1 MFLLGTSVRRV
12 PPQPQATL
20 CADAWKNLAA
30 PIYTLKLVKVEVSDF
45 PTDNTYCLSINQNCG
60 IDQTITTV
68 VSGSSSDACDDGLVT
83 FTSAAVNADAPVML
97 TVKVTLAD
105 TSKFNSVPLLFFP
118 ESLEAVLKENDFTRP
133 KVSKR
138 DFKVIP
144 PLCDSAGKVSLTFQ
158 IMPPQR
164 TGNYCLHVN
173 QYDNVIQ
180 VADLAT
186 GAACPASVS
195 PAFMSE
201 GPCNVTLYGINSY
214 SSSEIFRC
222 RIAEPVSSILLSVEV
237 SDLTGRIIASSHSM
251 SKAELPFKGQV
262 AKRLNGFPYSKT
274 KYDPK
279 LLIRG
284 RRDWAICCAH
294 ATVTSKVKLY
304 LYHLE
309 SQKRIEI
316 EQPSKTSYQFKLDN
330 SQEYINVD
338 TISGDIIIPRDIN
351 AVPEILALCF
361 SLRTLKQF
369 KSRHEVEYLIED
381 SRNSRRARYE
391 TLVR

>member
-1 MFLLGTSVRRV
+1 MLGTSVRRE

-20 CADAWKNLAA
+20 SADAWKNLAA
-30 PIYTLKLVKVEVSDF
+30 PVYTLKLVKVEVSDF
-45 PTDNTYCLSINQNCG
+45 PTDNTYRLSINNQNCDL
-60 IDQTITTV
+60 DQTITTV
-68 VSGSSSDACDDGLVT
+68 TGSSSHACDDGLVT

-97 TVKVTLAD
+97 TVRVTLAD

-138 DFKVIP
+138 DFKIIP
-144 PLCDSAGKVSLTFQ
+144 PLGDSAGKVSLTFQ

-164 TGNYCLHVN
+164 TGNYSLHVN
-173 QYDNVIQ
+173 QYDNVVQ

-186 GAACPASVS
+186 GTACPAAIY

-222 RIAEPVSSILLSVEV
+222 RIAEPTSSLLLAIEV
-237 SDLTGRIIASSHSM
+237 SDLTGRVIASTHSM
-251 SKAELPFKGQV
+251 SKAELPFKGQI

-274 KYDPK
+274 RYDPK
-279 LLIRG
+279 LLVRG
-284 RRDWAICCAH
+284 RRDWAICYAH
-294 ATVTSKVKLY
+294 ATLTSRMKLY

-316 EQPSKTSYQFKLDN
+316 EQPSKTSYKFKLDN
-330 SQEYINVD
+330 SQEYISVD
-338 TISGDIIIPRDIN
+338 ALSGDITIPRDIN

-369 KSRHEVEYLIED
+369 KSRHEIEYVIED
-381 SRNSRRARYE
+381 PRNSRRARHE
-391 TLVR
+391 TIVR